1 MKIDVP
7 PYSITP
13 PILNLVARI
22 GEAIGQAEAAAVPMS
37 LRLRRINRIRTI
49 QGSLAIEGNTL
60 TEEEISTILDGKPV
74 IAPLREVQEARNAIE
89 VYDRFPEWNPV
100 SADDLLTAHRIL
112 MTGLLDAPGRFRRR
126 GVGVFGGGKVQHIAP
141 PARLVPGQMSNLLA
155 WLENT
160 EAHPLIASSVFH
172 YEFEFIHP
180 FEDGN
185 GRMGRLWQTLIL
197 THWKALFADVP
208 VESLVYARQSE
219 YYEAI
224 RTSSAQGESTP
235 FIVYMLEAIL
245 EAVLATPQESHHVT
259 PQVKRLLA
267 VLEGEMTR
275 QELLEALGLS
285 DRKSFRQRYI
295 HPALDAGLVEMTR
308 PESPTAR
315 NQRYRLT
322 ARGQTVARLHAST

>member
-13 PILNLVARI
+13 PILDLVARI

-37 LRLRRINRIRTI
+37 LRLRRINRIRAI

-60 TEEEISTILDGKPV
+60 TEEEIST
-74 IAPLREVQEARNAIE
+74 
-89 VYDRFPEWNPV
+89 
-100 SADDLLTAHRIL
+100 
-112 MTGLLDAPGRFRRR
+112 
-126 GVGVFGGGKVQHIAP
+126 
-141 PARLVPGQMSNLLA
+141 
-155 WLENT
+155 
-160 EAHPLIASSVFH
+160 
-172 YEFEFIHP
+172 
-180 FEDGN
+180 
-185 GRMGRLWQTLIL
+185 
-197 THWKALFADVP
+197 
-208 VESLVYARQSE
+208 
-219 YYEAI
+219 
-224 RTSSAQGESTP
+224 
-235 FIVYMLEAIL
+235 IL

-295 HPALDAGLVEMTR
+295 HPALDAGLVEMTH

-322 ARGQTVARLHAST
+322 ARGQAAARLHAST